1 MTTKSHQELVRDFM
15 ILMEQISPNNHNVDV
30 TNLTPEDVNVAKLRL
45 SLIVEELDE
54 MFEAF
59 LIENTYTQTFSPLF
73 NMIQSFIRSLEKDS
87 FSIDRV
93 AVTDSITD
101 QDYINSGTGVWLNLP
116 LEKSFQAVH
125 TNNLTKV
132 DPITGKVLKRADGKV
147 IKPDSYVP
155 VDLHTVVEQHDKGD
169 NYVYIPS

>member
-1 MTTKSHQELVRDFM
+1 M
-15 ILMEQISPNNHNVDV
+15 IIMEQLDPSSPNVDV
-30 TNLTPEDVNVAKLRL
+30 TNLSEEDVAIAKLRL
-45 SLIVEELDE
+45 NLIVEELDE

-59 LIENTYTQTFSPLF
+59 LTSDKYKYTFSPLF
-73 NMIQSFIRSLEKDS
+73 STIQSYIAALQKDDLD
-87 FSIDRV
+87 IDRV
-93 AVTDSITD
+93 GVTDSITD

-147 IKPDSYVP
+147 IKPVSYVP
-155 VDLHTVVEQHDKGD
+155 VDLHSVLEAHDKGE
-169 NYVYIPS
+169 